1 MKRTYIPPCCRA
13 IQIDSSELLS
23 SSDTPLRGKI
33 EVKMNYNAM
42 DTGYGDSNQ
51 REGGSNIWGED

>member
-13 IQIDSSELLS
+13 IQIDSSELLNS
-23 SSDTPLRGKI
+23 SGKI

-42 DTGYGDSNQ
+42 TTGYGDSNQ